1 MSDDLPTGFRL
12 ASEFTPDRNEHGT
25 KHDLTEWLKSNSA
38 TVYWEESNDWDHPTF
53 SIDRHS
59 DHGRTPDLLIEL
71 GGYVF
76 VVEYKTGSSVGEI
89 YDALFQ
95 LGGYWVDYIK
105 GDDYRAGGRRKS
117 VDGFLTAS
125 SHSPAGRLFPKYAER
140 RQDYSDMDTGRRSCF
155 EYNQL
160 PPAEY
165 RMTEQHIRLLWR
177 YVKDATTEDH
187 ATGTETPNIGGL
199 LSDMLQRPSDDP
211 KPAVLWNATPTNQ
224 DWEVFD

>member
-1 MSDDLPTGFRL
+1 MSDDLPPGFRHG
-12 ASEFTPDRNEHGT
+12 SDFMSDCDEHGT
-25 KHDLTEWLKSNSA
+25 KNELTDWLKDNGA
-38 TVYWEESNDWDHPTF
+38 TVYWEESNDWNHPTF
-53 SIDRHS
+53 SINRHT

-76 VVEYKTGSSVGEI
+76 VVEYKTGSSVGQI

-105 GDDYRAGGRRKS
+105 GDDYHADGRQKS

-140 RQDYSDMDTGRRSCF
+140 RQDYSDMDTGRRFCSHS
-155 EYNQL
+155 QL
-160 PPAEY
+160 PPSEY

-187 ATGTETPNIGGL
+187 ATGYETPNIGGL
-199 LSDMLQRPSDDP
+199 LSDMLEQQTDDP
-211 KPAVLWNATPTNQ
+211 KPAVLWNDSPNNQ